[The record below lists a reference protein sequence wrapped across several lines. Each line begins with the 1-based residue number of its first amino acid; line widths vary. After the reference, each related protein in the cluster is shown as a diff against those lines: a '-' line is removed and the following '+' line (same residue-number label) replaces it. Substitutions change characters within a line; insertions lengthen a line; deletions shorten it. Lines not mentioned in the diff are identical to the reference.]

1 MKRLAAVLF
10 PASAAAA
17 LVAIAATLPAPASAG
32 APMKFVGAPTCGTSS
47 CHGNAKGSNEMKTWS
62 DKDPHSSAFEKLS
75 EEKGVKIAKA
85 VGVENAE
92 EDAKCIGCHA
102 TAGELPADRK
112 EKTVLAEDGVG
123 CESCHGAG
131 GSYKDEKHQKD
142 PAWAKAN
149 GMLDLASKDVR
160 KGTCDTCHGKIDE
173 KMVAAGHPKA
183 SAYDEREAAYAKF
196 AHWKIK
202 K

>member
-1 MKRLAAVLF
+1 MKRHALLLALLPVAALAALH
-10 PASAAAA
+10 
-17 LVAIAATLPAPASAG
+17 ATPASAG
-32 APMKFVGAPTCGTSS
+32 AAAKFVGVGTCSTSS
-47 CHGNAKGSNEMKTWS
+47 CHGGKTTGNEMKVWS

-85 VGVENAE
+85 VGVEAPE
-92 EDAKCIGCHA
+92 EDKQCIGCHA
-102 TAGELPADRK
+102 TAGDEPAERR
-112 EKTVLAEDGVG
+112 EKTALFEDGVA

-131 GSYKDEKHQKD
+131 SVYKDEKHQKD
-142 PAWAKAN
+142 HAWAIAN

-160 KGTCDTCHGKIDE
+160 KATCDKCHGKIDE

-196 AHWKIK
+196 AHWKK

>member
-1 MKRLAAVLF
+1 MK
-10 PASAAAA
+10 PAFALSILPAAA
-17 LVAIAATLPAPASAG
+17 LVAIAASLHAPEASAG
-32 APMKFVGAPTCGTSS
+32 ATGKFVGVSACGAAA
-47 CHGNAKGSNEMKTWS
+47 CHGGKTTGNEMKIWS

-85 VGVENAE
+85 VGVASPE

-102 TAGELPADRK
+102 TGGDAPAEKK
-112 EKTVLAEDGVG
+112 EKTALAEDGVA

-131 GSYKDEKHQKD
+131 SLYKEEKHQKD
-142 PAWAKAN
+142 HAWAVAN
-149 GMLDLASKDVR
+149 GMIDLAVKDAR
-160 KGTCDTCHGKIDE
+160 KATCDTCHAKIDE

-183 SAYDEREAAYAKF
+183 SGYDEREAAYAKF
-196 AHWKIK
+196 AHWKK